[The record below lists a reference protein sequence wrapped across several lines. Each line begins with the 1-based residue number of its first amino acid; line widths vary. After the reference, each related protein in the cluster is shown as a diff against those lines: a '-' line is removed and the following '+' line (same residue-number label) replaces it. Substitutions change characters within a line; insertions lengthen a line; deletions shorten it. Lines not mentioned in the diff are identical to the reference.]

1 MSVHEARSYDSVA
14 EAIRRYLS
22 QRPEAA
28 ETVEGVAKWWL
39 TRQRYDD
46 SVRLVQ
52 TALDYLEQEGEV
64 EKICVSDGQVLYR
77 KTRFTHSLITSDRQ

>member
-1 MSVHEARSYDSVA
+1 MPDLDAQPYQSAAD
-14 EAIRRYLS
+14 AILRYLA

-39 TRQRYDD
+39 ARQRYDD

-52 TALDYLEQEGEV
+52 QALDYLEKQGEV
-64 EKICVSDGQVLYR
+64 EKMSITDGQVLYR
-77 KTRFTHSLITSDRQ
+77 KKQFNASHFNDNQ